1 MRELPS
7 LTVKDIVRIL
17 ELDFK
22 ENQGKRRSIP
32 YDYGKK
38 ESGRLRMETMKW
50 HEVQGTNSTAWQSFS
65 SAEPSWTSQKRFLRD
80 LKYKEDYIKF
90 INEVLY
96 GGDAE

>member
-38 ESGRLRMETMKW
+38 ESGRLRMETMK
-50 HEVQGTNSTAWQSFS
+50 
-65 SAEPSWTSQKRFLRD
+65 
-80 LKYKEDYIKF
+80 
-90 INEVLY
+90 
-96 GGDAE
+96 